1 MFKDAQSRDRAVVP
15 RSTSARADLAVKVT
29 VKSLK
34 IWVALLHE
42 AARLIRV
49 GGQPFRQN
57 AQGIDVL
64 CCNVRIGPNGEMVK
78 VGDQAHEVMRNG
90 RR

>member
-1 MFKDAQSRDRAVVP
+1 M
-15 RSTSARADLAVKVT
+15 
-29 VKSLK
+29 KSLK

-42 AARLIRV
+42 AARVIRV
-49 GGQPFRQN
+49 GGQPFMQN
-57 AQGIDVL
+57 VQGIDVL
-64 CCNVRIGPNGEMVK
+64 CCIIRIGPDGEMVK

>member
-1 MFKDAQSRDRAVVP
+1 MFQDELAPAP
-15 RSTSARADLAVKVT
+15 DLAVKFT

-42 AARLIRV
+42 AARVIRV

>member
-1 MFKDAQSRDRAVVP
+1 
-15 RSTSARADLAVKVT
+15 LAVKVT

-42 AARLIRV
+42 AARVIRV

-90 RR
+90 HR

>member
-1 MFKDAQSRDRAVVP
+1 
-15 RSTSARADLAVKVT
+15 LAVKVT

-42 AARLIRV
+42 AARVIRV
-49 GGQPFRQN
+49 GGQSLRQN
-57 AQGIDVL
+57 AQGIGVPG
-64 CCNVRIGPNGEMVK
+64 CNIRIGPDGEMVK